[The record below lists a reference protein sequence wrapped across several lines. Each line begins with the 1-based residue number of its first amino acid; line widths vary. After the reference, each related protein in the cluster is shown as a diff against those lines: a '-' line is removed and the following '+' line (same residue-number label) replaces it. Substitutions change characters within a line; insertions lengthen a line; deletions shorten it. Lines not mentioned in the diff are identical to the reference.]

1 MLQCLLLNGVEMKVV
16 YLNDTGIAYEA
27 AEEYFAEAAAWAS
40 QQCVSYI
47 DYYVQDVSDF
57 SYTNDFIAE
66 YRFNDSK
73 DAMLFQIK
81 YKSS

>member
-1 MLQCLLLNGVEMKVV
+1 MDVITV
-16 YLNDTGIAYEA
+16 YLNDTGIAYEE

-40 QQCVSYI
+40 QHCSSYI
-47 DYYVQDVSDF
+47 DYHVQDVSDF
-57 SYTNDFIAE
+57 SYTNDYVTE
-66 YRFNDSK
+66 YQFTDSK

>member
-1 MLQCLLLNGVEMKVV
+1 MVMKVV
-16 YLNDTGIAYEA
+16 YLNDTGIPYEQ
-27 AEEYFAEAAAWAS
+27 AEEYFDEAAAWAS
-40 QQCVSYI
+40 RQCLSYI
-47 DYYVQDVSDF
+47 DYHVQDVSDF

-66 YRFNDSK
+66 YRFNDAT